1 VRHSDR
7 LLKVGDPELLL
18 LLAVHPVT
26 GIASETVA
34 DMLWD
39 EARADPPGDLRK
51 KRSKL
56 RLKLRRLVP
65 DLPADPLPGDAYK
78 GEKVVLLDT
87 SVVSSDVHEFIELLD
102 LAKGLQPADAIAA
115 YEAAL
120 GLYRGDLLD
129 ASDMRKYRWMYDA
142 DPQIALGRRGE
153 LRAMH
158 KEARLKLAGLL
169 AEGPE
174 SGLARAEEL
183 YSALCGEDLDNEHLW
198 TALFRI
204 HERTGSSLG
213 LESAVRRFRDAQVEL
228 GTTNVT
234 DIDRVPLPPNLE
246 RLVQQI
252 RRRIGGTTA
261 EHTAGGD

>member
-1 VRHSDR
+1 MRCTR
-7 LLKVGDPELLL
+7 GEYTTL
-18 LLAVHPVT
+18 
-26 GIASETVA
+26 
-34 DMLWD
+34 
-39 EARADPPGDLRK
+39 
-51 KRSKL
+51 
-56 RLKLRRLVP
+56 LKLRRLVP
-65 DLPADPLPGDAYK
+65 DLPADPLPGDACN

-87 SVVSSDVHEFIELLD
+87 SVVSSDVHEFIEVLD
-102 LAKGLQPADAIAA
+102 LAHGLKPPDAI
-115 YEAAL
+115 EAWPWA
-120 GLYRGDLLD
+120 LYRGDLLD

-142 DPQIALGRRGE
+142 DPQIALGWRGE
-153 LRAMH
+153 LCAMH

-169 AEGPE
+169 VEGPE

-252 RRRIGGTTA
+252 RRRIGGTVEPTA
-261 EHTAGGD
+261 RSE